1 MAIEASA
8 EQGTKQ
14 LISRAKQGDMT
25 AFERLVEQHEKIV
38 YNVTL
43 RMMNHSEDAKDI
55 SQEVWIKAYRSI
67 ENFDERSA
75 FSTWIYRI
83 AVNTCIDEM
92 RKRKGKQCFSLDNEL
107 EDDEGSWKQEIADN
121 GDTPEESLMRKEM
134 KSEIVTALE
143 TISEDYKTV
152 FVLRDMQGLSYEE
165 IAEITGLALG
175 TVKSRISRARNNLK
189 EEILNIWERNGRKPR
204 HKNRKEGSNP

>member
-1 MAIEASA
+1 MSIEASA
-8 EQGTKQ
+8 EQGSKL
-14 LISRAKQGDMT
+14 LISRAKQGDMA
-25 AFERLVEQHEKIV
+25 AFEMLVEQHEKIV

-55 SQEVWIKAYRSI
+55 SQEVWVKAFRSI
-67 ENFDERSA
+67 ANFDERSA

-92 RKRKGKQCFSLDNEL
+92 RKRKGKQSFSLDQEL
-107 EDDEGSWKQEIADN
+107 EDEEGTWKYEVADD
-121 GDTPEESLMRKEM
+121 GETPEESLLRKET
-134 KSEIVTALE
+134 KNEIILALE

-152 FVLRDMQGLSYEE
+152 FVLRDMQGLSYDE

-175 TVKSRISRARNNLK
+175 TVKSRISRARNYIK
-189 EEILNIWERNGRKPR
+189 EEIFKIWERNGTKPR
-204 HKNRKEGSNP
+204 HKNRKEG